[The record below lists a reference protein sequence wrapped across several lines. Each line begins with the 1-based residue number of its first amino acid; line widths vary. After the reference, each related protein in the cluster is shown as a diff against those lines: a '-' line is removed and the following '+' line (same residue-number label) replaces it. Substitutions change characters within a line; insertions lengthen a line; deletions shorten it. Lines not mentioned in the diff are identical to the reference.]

1 VQCITKISQTTA
13 QRDYEFLRKSTTN
26 ELKSHIQNLGH
37 EYQTF
42 RNDPHLV
49 VPYVRKGLYRQNW
62 LLLTFLILED
72 RFYSNSDGIQR

>member
-1 VQCITKISQTTA
+1 
-13 QRDYEFLRKSTTN
+13 STTN

-42 RNDPHLV
+42 RNDPRLV

-72 RFYSNSDGIQR
+72 RFYSNSDGMQR